1 MAQQNQDLPNHAST
15 PEEEA
20 AALVGEGVDAVEE
33 ALVDDRAELR
43 EIGLEIDQI
52 RASVANIAEATSHYV
67 KRRVAENST
76 DLISENPVRAAL
88 YAAFAGFVI
97 GRLSR

>member
-1 MAQQNQDLPNHAST
+1 MATRPVNAPNHAST

-20 AALVGEGVDAVEE
+20 MRSDDSLEQADAKDSREE
-33 ALVDDRAELR
+33 LKA
-43 EIGLEIDQI
+43 IGAEIDSI
-52 RASVANIAEATSHYV
+52 RDSVAHIAEATSHYV

-76 DLISENPVRAAL
+76 DLIEANPVRAAL
-88 YAAFAGFVI
+88 WAVFAGFLI